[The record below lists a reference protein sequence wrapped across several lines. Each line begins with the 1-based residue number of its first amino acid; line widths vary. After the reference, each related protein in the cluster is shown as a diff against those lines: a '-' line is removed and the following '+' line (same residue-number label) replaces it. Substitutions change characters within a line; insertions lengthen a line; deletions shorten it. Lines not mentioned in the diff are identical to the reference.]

1 MENDIKEI
9 FVFHKSKFYSIDVDF
24 NTKVMDLKEK
34 IYKFTYLSPNYQ
46 KIGVVSDKNN
56 LKDGQKFFI
65 ISDVD
70 DSRTLYDIGFSYGD
84 RIYVINKNLFN

>member
-9 FVFHKSKFYSIDVDF
+9 LIFHKSKFYSIDVDF
-24 NTKVMDLKEK
+24 NSKVIELKEK

-46 KIGVVSDKNN
+46 KIGVVSDNN
-56 LKDGQKFFI
+56 KLEDRQRFFI
-65 ISDVD
+65 ISDSD
-70 DSRTLYDIGFSYGD
+70 DSKTLYDIGFSYGD